1 VNKFNIIIIL
11 ALLLCALLYQA
22 VVPVAAVE
30 TDRYQLLPA
39 GRQVA
44 ALTGVK
50 PSEAAKGIH
59 ITWDGLIKT
68 IYNLLCWIISLLES
82 VVVIFIVWVGLKF
95 MWARGDPTA
104 SANAAK
110 SLLYLLIGGVVLFS
124 FGIIISTVATNVAD
138 YTGNNVLLKVLPY
151 YSCH

>member
-1 VNKFNIIIIL
+1 MSKFNIVIIL
-11 ALLLCALLYQA
+11 ALLSSALLYQA

-30 TDRYQLLPA
+30 TDRYHI
-39 GRQVA
+39 A

-50 PSEAAKGIH
+50 PTEAAKGIH

-68 IYNLLCWIISLLES
+68 IYNLLCWIISLLETI
-82 VVVIFIVWVGLKF
+82 VVIFIVWVGLKF

>member
-1 VNKFNIIIIL
+1 MNKFNIIIIL

-30 TDRYQLLPA
+30 TDRYHI
-39 GRQVA
+39 A

-50 PSEAAKGIH
+50 PTEAAKGIH

>member
-1 VNKFNIIIIL
+1 MNKFNIIIIL

-50 PSEAAKGIH
+50 PTEAAKGIH
-59 ITWDGLIKT
+59 ITWGGLIKT

-124 FGIIISTVATNVAD
+124 FGIIISTVA
-138 YTGNNVLLKVLPY
+138 YHTGFDVPKMIAPY

>member
-1 VNKFNIIIIL
+1 MSKFNIVIIL
-11 ALLLCALLYQA
+11 ALLSSALLYQA

-30 TDRYQLLPA
+30 TDRYHI
-39 GRQVA
+39 A

-50 PSEAAKGIH
+50 PTEAAKGIH

-68 IYNLLCWIISLLES
+68 IYNLLCWIISLLETI
-82 VVVIFIVWVGLKF
+82 VVIFIVWVGLKF

-124 FGIIISTVATNVAD
+124 FGIIISTVA
-138 YTGNNVLLKVLPY
+138 YHTGFDVPKMIAPY

>member
-1 VNKFNIIIIL
+1 MNKFNIIIIL

-50 PSEAAKGIH
+50 PTEAAKGIH